1 MTVDVILRETLERSG
16 ESVVSAWFA
25 AVGEPVEAD
34 APLLEISTG
43 KTVIEIAAPASGVL
57 VEQIRVAGAPVR
69 EGELLGRIA
78 SGEPSPSGAAAP
90 GPARP
95 TGAAATPVSDAG
107 WLSPA
112 VRRLVREHGIDPA
125 RVAGTGVGGRV
136 TAEDIE
142 RHLAAHGEV
151 TSPAPPSPLP
161 GVRRIPHSPLRR
173 AIARNLAESVQ
184 RAPHATAVF
193 EADLT
198 AVFAHRARHKAAWEA
213 EGVRLSYTPYFLRAA
228 VLAREVVPEINS
240 RWSDDSLDVY
250 EDMNIGL
257 AVEVPS
263 GILVPVVRGAQR
275 LDLRALAEAATA
287 LTARA
292 RSGRFAP
299 NETDGGTF
307 TVTNH
312 GMGGSLLATPILVL
326 PQCAILGIGKIQRR
340 PVVVDAP
347 EGARLEIRPMV
358 YLTLTI
364 DHRALDGMQS
374 SRFMTAMIRTL
385 ETWAE

>member
-1 MTVDVILRETLERSG
+1 MTVDVVLCETLERSG
-16 ESVVSAWFA
+16 ESVVGAWFA

-57 VEQIRVAGAPVR
+57 VEQVRASGDPVR

-78 SGEPSPSGAAAP
+78 SGEASSSASAAVAP
-90 GPARP
+90 APA
-95 TGAAATPVSDAG
+95 ASDAG

-142 RHLAAHGEV
+142 RHLAVHGEV
-151 TSPAPPSPLP
+151 TSAAPPAPLP
-161 GVRRIPHSPLRR
+161 GTRRVPHSPLRR
-173 AIARNLAESVQ
+173 AIARNLVESVQ
-184 RAPHATAVF
+184 RAPHATAVY

-198 AVFAHRARHKAAWEA
+198 AVSAHRARHKAAWEA

-228 VLAREVVPEINS
+228 VLAREIVPEINS

-385 ETWAE
+385 EIWAE